1 MTSYNLEV
9 TSIPPLSKNKPR
21 QAIVLCH
28 GYGGDGKDISVLAI
42 NWQRFLPDAIFLCP
56 NAPEI
61 CSINPQGYQWFE
73 LSTDKEEVILE
84 KSLVAEEKLNMF
96 LDQVFDNLQLES
108 SNLAL
113 VGFSQGCM
121 LSIQVGLKRKK
132 QINCLIGYSG
142 KIINK
147 EHLKNNINSKPK
159 IFLMHGENDEIV
171 LPTHL
176 LDAKEYLI
184 RHKIKVKTKL
194 FKNCEHKIPLEGTSL
209 GLSFLRSSFESGATF
224 RIIVNTGDWDSSIA
238 ANSPG
243 QSGNPDSPFYSNLYQ
258 KWANDKYFPMYY
270 SKEKIKSVTYKR
282 SYLTPSKTKLLLHK
296 IYKI

>member
-1 MTSYNLEV
+1 MTSYILDV
-9 TSIPPLSKNKPR
+9 TSILPLSKNKPR

-28 GYGGDGKDISVLAI
+28 WYGGDGKDISVLAI

-121 LSIQVGLKRKK
+121 MVIQVGLKRKK

-142 KIINK
+142 KVINQK
-147 EHLKNNINSKPK
+147 HLANNINSKPK
-159 IFLMHGENDEIV
+159 TFLMHGENDTIV
-171 LPTHL
+171 PPTHL
-176 LDAKEYLI
+176 LEAKEYLKKHSI
-184 RHKIKVKTKL
+184 NVKTKL
-194 FKNCEHKIPLEGTSL
+194 FKNCEHRISVEGSSL
-209 GLSFLRSSFESGATF
+209 GLDFLKK
-224 RIIVNTGDWDSSIA
+224 
-238 ANSPG
+238 
-243 QSGNPDSPFYSNLYQ
+243 NL
-258 KWANDKYFPMYY
+258 
-270 SKEKIKSVTYKR
+270 
-282 SYLTPSKTKLLLHK
+282 L
-296 IYKI
+296 